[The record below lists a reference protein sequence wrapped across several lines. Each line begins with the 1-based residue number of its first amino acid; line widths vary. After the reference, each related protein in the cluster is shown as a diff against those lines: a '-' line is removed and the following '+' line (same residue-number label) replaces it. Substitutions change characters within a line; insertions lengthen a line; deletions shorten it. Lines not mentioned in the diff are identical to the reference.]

1 MNATIIIPAASRTRA
16 KETFS
21 TGEYLFNVGLSAS
34 GQVPFT
40 HYVSSGDFLDDEIN
54 TFSRGGATSFRML
67 AGAHGFDQ
75 IAFDFSLY
83 PVADVPD
90 GYVNP
95 DKPYR
100 VKTWAA
106 KTKMAE
112 LMPGLCSA
120 VETLIASIQDIGQK
134 ESAQASW
141 INAEYF
147 ERDNPLIAY
156 VQMQSVGTDHELTN
170 EAIDAMFQAAWNL
183 VPVF

>member
-1 MNATIIIPAASRTRA
+1 MNCTIIIPAASLVRA

-21 TGEYLFNVGLSAS
+21 TGEYLFNVGLSAT

-40 HYVSSGDFLDDEIN
+40 HYVSSGEFLDTEIN
-54 TFSRGGATSFRML
+54 TFARGGATSFKML
-67 AGAHGFDQ
+67 AGAQGFDQ
-75 IAFDFSLY
+75 IAFEFSLY
-83 PVADVPD
+83 PVTDIPD

-100 VKTWAA
+100 VKIWAA

-112 LMPGLCSA
+112 LMPGLCST
-120 VETLIASIQDIGQK
+120 VETLIASIPDIGQK

-147 ERDNPLIAY
+147 VRDNPLIAH
-156 VQMQSVGTDHELTN
+156 MQQL
-170 EAIDAMFQAAWNL
+170 
-183 VPVF
+183 